1 MGTQVLKTL
10 KRQLAYFLRRFY
22 IGIKTGPSRQHF
34 RTYIQGQ
41 LSHLE
46 RKTAAAIAQ
55 EAGVTPRSLQA
66 FLEIHRWD
74 HHRVRTRLQEV
85 IGHAHAHPQAI
96 GQIDRDQ
103 LCQERRSNLRGAT
116 AVLWG
121 HRQER

>member
-1 MGTQVLKTL
+1 METQVLKTL

-66 FLEIHRWD
+66 FLEIH
-74 HHRVRTRLQEV
+74 
-85 IGHAHAHPQAI
+85 AHAFARS
-96 GQIDRDQ
+96 DRARA
-103 LCQERRSNLRGAT
+103 CPSP
-116 AVLWG
+116 G
-121 HRQER
+121 HRPD